1 MIKIGN
7 RSYKILRRVQKF
19 LQNLEGKITLG
30 VRVIVINKKREI
42 LMVKHTYT
50 PGWYLP
56 GGGIKR
62 RETPFIGMVRETWEE
77 TGVYVIQA
85 KLISVLYHEIH
96 HVPDHLF
103 LYQAS
108 AFAVYDNTSPEIL
121 EKKWWPLTKLPPDMH
136 QNTKHYLQLIQ
147 ALPVRGDK

>member
-1 MIKIGN
+1 MIKIGE
-7 RSYKILRRVQKF
+7 RSYKVLQRAQKF
-19 LQNLEGKITLG
+19 LQNLDGRITLG
-30 VRVIVINKKREI
+30 VRAIVINKKKEV

-56 GGGIKR
+56 GGGVKR
-62 RETPFIGMVRETWEE
+62 RETPFMGMVRETWEE
-77 TGVYVIQA
+77 TGVYVIHA

-103 LYQAS
+103 LYKALD
-108 AFAVYDNTSPEIL
+108 FAVYDNTSPEIA
-121 EKKWWPLTKLPPDMH
+121 EKQWWPLTKLPRDTHP
-136 QNTKHYLQLIQ
+136 NSTRYLQVAQ